1 MRPAGPL
8 LHRAHQLE
16 GDLILASRTRVIA
29 IPLAFLTALLVA
41 ACAGGPPT
49 PDPAASCNGVDAPAV
64 AGYYPA
70 LESLLPT
77 TLAQATPS
85 VVNSGRF
92 CVAASLGSLQAA
104 GISDLH
110 FAGAQFPASDT
121 TGVSLLEYA
130 APSLTPSKLAD
141 AFTAGAANSTD
152 VNQIQT
158 QAVTVAG
165 RAGVRIQ
172 VNNQDVLEILVFW
185 PSATPGTVNGILAA
199 GVPELAIQAAEQAF
213 GSR

>member
-1 MRPAGPL
+1 VRPAGSL

-16 GDLILASRTRVIA
+16 GDLISAPRARLLA
-29 IPLAFLTALLVA
+29 IPLALLSALLVG

-49 PDPAASCNGVDAPAV
+49 PDPSAACNGVDAPAV
-64 AGYYPA
+64 PGYYPA
-70 LESLLPT
+70 LESLLPS
-77 TLAQATPS
+77 TLAEATPS

-92 CVAASLGSLQAA
+92 CVAASLGSLVGA
-104 GISDLH
+104 GVSDLH
-110 FAGAQFPASDT
+110 FAGAQFPASDS
-121 TGVSLLEYA
+121 TGVSLLEYS
-130 APSLTPSKLAD
+130 APTLTPSMLAD
-141 AFTAGAANSTD
+141 AFTAGAASATD

-172 VNNQDVLEILVFW
+172 VNNQDVLQVLIFW
-185 PSATPGTVNGILAA
+185 PSAQPGTVNGILAA
-199 GVPELAIQAAEQAF
+199 GVPESAIQTAEQAF

>member
-1 MRPAGPL
+1 VCPAGPL
-8 LHRAHQLE
+8 FHRAHQLE
-16 GDLILASRTRVIA
+16 GDLIFAPRAHVIA
-29 IPLAFLTALLVA
+29 TSLALLTALLVG

-49 PDPAASCNGVDAPAV
+49 PDPSASCNGVDAPA
-64 AGYYPA
+64 APGYYPA

-104 GISDLH
+104 GVSDLH
-110 FAGAQFPASDT
+110 FAGAQFPASDS
-121 TGVSLLEYA
+121 TGVSLLEYS
-130 APSLTPSKLAD
+130 APSLTPSMLAD
-141 AFTAGAANSTD
+141 AFTAGAASATD

-172 VNNQDVLEILVFW
+172 VNNQDVLQVLIFW
-185 PSATPGTVNGILAA
+185 PAAQPGTVNGILAA
-199 GVPELAIQAAEQAF
+199 GVPEAAIQTAIQAF